1 MAQRSDIVV
10 LIGMPG
16 AGKTAVG
23 QALAH
28 KLNLPFV
35 DLDQAIETDAGMAV
49 SELLRKEG
57 EHSLRIREGALLQ
70 DLVAQKQK
78 MILATGGGAPHFFD
92 GMAKLRAAGTV
103 LWLDAPVEVLVERT
117 LLGDRPLLGATR
129 KDQLDALRKLE
140 IARKTTYAQAHVRV
154 NAAQALEDVIGAALE
169 ASALPQVVRAA
180 TAEGGYDVVLHNGH
194 ACDAADRIAQLAGDA
209 AVVLVVDRKVQAE
222 GPALQMMLQA
232 RQVRCEILEMT
243 GGEKVKELRHAQHL
257 WFELDA
263 LQIGRGD
270 VLVALGGGA
279 LGDLCG
285 FVAASW
291 HRGMRIVQMPT
302 TVLAMADASVGG
314 KSAINMPIVS
324 IAPRSIPLTRGG
336 KNLIGAFHQPSLVFC
351 PLATLNSLQVLD
363 WRAGLAEIVKIFAT
377 HDATALQNL
386 RSSAVGLRR
395 RLASSLLPHLQRAI
409 ELKAQ
414 IVARDPHERGERA
427 LLNFGHTLG
436 HAIEADRQYTIRHG
450 VAVGLGMI
458 AAAEVSEAKGWAPN
472 GTADELRSICRE
484 LAIARAWEE
493 FATADTLA
501 RVGSDKKVR
510 GNDVLFIASTGL
522 GSARIEKMAVADL
535 TATLR
540 LLADRPDR
548 PKDNDDPPVQ
558 SGRRSS
564 VSLNR
569 GIADSAV
576 TQRAKTDLSMAATAP
591 ENKSPTRRKLW

>member
-1 MAQRSDIVV
+1 
-10 LIGMPG
+10 MPG

-35 DLDQAIETDAGMAV
+35 DLDDAIEADAGMAV

-70 DLVAQKQK
+70 DLVMQKQK

-103 LWLDAPVEVLVERT
+103 LWLDAAVEVLVERT
-117 LLGDRPLLGATR
+117 LMGDRPLLGATR
-129 KDQLDALRKLE
+129 KEQLDALRQLE
-140 IARKTTYAQAHVRV
+140 IARKPTYAQAHVRV
-154 NAAQALEDVIGAALE
+154 DAEQPLDDVVTAALE

-180 TAEGGYDVVLHNGH
+180 TAEGGYDIVLHNGH
-194 ACDAADRIAQLAGDA
+194 ASDAADRIAQLADGA
-209 AVVLVVDRKVQAE
+209 TVVLVVDRKVQYE
-222 GPALQMMLQA
+222 VPALQMMLQA

-257 WFELDA
+257 WFQLDA

-270 VLVALGGGA
+270 VMVALGGGA

-285 FVAASW
+285 FVAATW
-291 HRGMRIVQMPT
+291 LRGIRIVQMPT

-314 KSAINMPIVS
+314 KSAVNMTVVPI
-324 IAPRSIPLTRGG
+324 ADRSYPLTRGG
-336 KNLIGAFHQPSLVFC
+336 KNLIGAFHQPCLVFC
-351 PLATLNSLQVLD
+351 PLATLSTLQVQD

-377 HDATALQNL
+377 HDAAALQDL

-395 RLASSLLPHLQRAI
+395 RLASALLPHLQRAV

-427 LLNFGHTLG
+427 LLNFGHTLA
-436 HAIEADRQYTIRHG
+436 HAIEADQRYTIRHG
-450 VAVGLGMI
+450 VAVGLGMV

-484 LAIARAWEE
+484 LAISRAWEE

-501 RVGSDKKVR
+501 RISCDKKVR
-510 GNDVLFIASTGL
+510 GDNVLFIAITGI
-522 GSARIEKMAVADL
+522 GAARIEKMALGDL

-548 PKDNDDPPVQ
+548 PKDDDSVATLP
-558 SGRRSS
+558 SGRRATPARPRDAEDLARTKRASTGS
-564 VSLNR
+564 
-569 GIADSAV
+569 ADAH
-576 TQRAKTDLSMAATAP
+576 TLP
-591 ENKSPTRRKLW
+591 ENKGPTRRKLW